1 MLIERQA
8 SHLNPFKE
16 NIMSA
21 LLKYEVSEVEVPAVE
36 KDEKT
41 GGWIAVPIA
50 PEEHAAA
57 KVRRESTAKNIALF
71 LAAPF
76 IGLAYLVAMPFVA
89 LGTIAWLGG
98 KALVEKVP
106 AIKSV
111 ALAIAAPFI
120 GLAYIVAM
128 PFVGLGALAWIGMK
142 ALANR

>member
-1 MLIERQA
+1 
-8 SHLNPFKE
+8 
-16 NIMSA
+16 MSA
-21 LLKYEVSEVEVPAVE
+21 LRKYEVSEVEVNAVE
-36 KDEKT
+36 TVEKT

-50 PEEHAAA
+50 PEEHAA

-89 LGTIAWLGG
+89 MGTIAWVGG

-128 PFVGLGALAWIGMK
+128 PFIGLGALAWIGMK